1 MLSSEC
7 DFVLGC
13 FFPEQNTII
22 EKQDLDEELPL
33 EKVEEHIQVQIPD
46 GKEVT
51 NTFDELEQD
60 DLGMPIFDNFLKF
73 EVGEND
79 PPQEKVEEKEEP

>member
-33 EKVEEHIQVQIPD
+33 EQVEEDIFKIPE

-51 NTFDELEQD
+51 NTFDELE
-60 DLGMPIFDNFLKF
+60 
-73 EVGEND
+73 
-79 PPQEKVEEKEEP
+79 